1 MTKKKIMLKLS
12 AYKVAVAVIALVFL
26 AGTGLVVKAY
36 QGYGDSKVVV
46 VEGDYIE
53 ATGAPVV
60 EEALGALSG
69 PDVYS
74 YLKVHGRF
82 MQGGYMG
89 TDAPAISTSTADTI
103 TATQVW
109 KYSGL
114 DYTPGT
120 AAMNITLPASSTLT
134 FLKSPGD
141 CLEWRFRNLDTT
153 SATST
158 TIVAGTGIDLVEFE
172 GGDVVIEGG
181 NEALIRFCRELDT
194 DVTAYVVEYV
204 AA

>member
-1 MTKKKIMLKLS
+1 MTKKQILLKLS
-12 AYKVAVAVIALVFL
+12 AYKVFVALAAVSLVL
-26 AGTGLVVKAY
+26 GGLILVKAY
-36 QGYGDSKVVV
+36 NGEASVV

-53 ATGAPVV
+53 APVV
-60 EEALGALSG
+60 ETQMPTAPMIGALSG

-82 MQGGYMG
+82 QQGGYMG
-89 TDAPAISTSTADTI
+89 TDAATSTTSTTDII

-109 KYSGL
+109 TYSGL
-114 DYTPGT
+114 DYTPGD
-120 AAMNITLPASSTLT
+120 AAMSITLPASSTLS
-134 FLKSPGD
+134 FLYSPGD
-141 CLEWRFRNLDTT
+141 CIDWRFRNVDAT

-158 TIVAGTGIDLVEFE
+158 TIVAGTGIDLVEYT

-181 NEALIRFCRELDT
+181 NEALLRFCRELDT
-194 DVTAYVVEYV
+194 DVTVYVSEFI